1 MKHPEDALFGEKA
14 EGLLNKLKG
23 VNLAYRANALGGTW
37 AEGSLTLPLFGRPHH
52 ITGEAIRDHEG
63 NHATPA
69 VTVLLCRYILSL
81 PAVQQAESPEW
92 VTLRDVKGAG
102 VLTSVF
108 TDNTQKI
115 IETAF
120 TGHAHSLADAA
131 AALGGD
137 VETHPGFDLSIRFH
151 ALPRI
156 PVLVHFNDAEV
167 GMPAQ
172 CAILFDRS
180 AQDFLDLESLS
191 IIATYLAGNL
201 IG

>member
-1 MKHPEDALFGEKA
+1 MKHPEDALFDEKA

-23 VNLAYRANALGGTW
+23 ADLASRADALGGTW

-52 ITGEAIRDHEG
+52 ITGETIRDHEG

-69 VTVLLCRYILSL
+69 VTVLLCRYLLAL
-81 PAVQQAESPEW
+81 PAEQPPASPGW
-92 VTLRDVKGAG
+92 ITLRDVKGAG

-120 TGHAHSLADAA
+120 TGHPHSLADAS
-131 AALGGD
+131 AALGGS
-137 VETHPGFDLSIRFH
+137 VEPHPGFDLSIRFH

-156 PVLVHFNDAEV
+156 PVLIHFNDAEV

-172 CAILFDRS
+172 CAILFARS
-180 AQDFLDLESLS
+180 AQDYLDLESLS